1 MSYLYPRLIGGRAQE
16 LFDEFAALPSP
27 DALVERASTHDD
39 SAVYIATGG
48 ARVPVEKLSALS
60 TAVRELA
67 RGHGFPHRAQRAV
80 DFDVALA
87 RLLHR
92 SMEVMPAEAAARE
105 MWAFLSLVLL
115 PDVAYWR
122 FPAPP
127 RDRVMHTD
135 ITRHVFGRL
144 WWRADLI
151 HDPTHDDPY
160 RALGILGEADFDQ
173 VYARRAQIGASPTIV
188 RNLLLVWGELRE
200 SGELRLVNDRE
211 AFRRTLMVLRRI
223 VPFLSL
229 NALDDAALVGEL
241 RRVARQAIEQTR
253 VGEFV

>member
-1 MSYLYPRLIGGRAQE
+1 MR
-16 LFDEFAALPSP
+16 D
-27 DALVERASTHDD
+27 
-39 SAVYIATGG
+39 
-48 ARVPVEKLSALS
+48 
-60 TAVRELA
+60 LA
-67 RGHGFPHRAQRAV
+67 REHGFPHKAQRAGE
-80 DFDVALA
+80 FDVALA

-127 RDRVMHTD
+127 GDRVMHTD

-151 HDPTHDDPY
+151 HDLAREDPY
-160 RALGILGEADFDQ
+160 EVLEILGEADFDQ
-173 VYARRAQIGASPTIV
+173 VYSRRKQIGASPTIV
-188 RNLLLVWGELRE
+188 RNLIRVWSELRE
-200 SGELRLVNDRE
+200 NGELALVNDRQ
-211 AFRRTLMVLRRI
+211 AFRNTLMVLNRV

-229 NALDDAALVGEL
+229 NALDDHALVGEL
-241 RRVARQAIEQTR
+241 RRIARQAIGRMQS
-253 VGEFV
+253 